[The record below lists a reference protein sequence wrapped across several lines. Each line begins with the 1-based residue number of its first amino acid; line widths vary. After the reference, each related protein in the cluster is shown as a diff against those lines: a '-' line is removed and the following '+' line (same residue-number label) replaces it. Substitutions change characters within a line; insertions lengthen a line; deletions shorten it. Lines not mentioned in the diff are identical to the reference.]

1 MIDRDEI
8 RIARRTAERNGYTVL
23 PPREDDER
31 DLNRFRQRQQEREDY
46 RSSRPAP
53 SRRFRDEVD
62 DYDEPVRKS
71 TKPMTRTSNYEDD
84 EVEEPVR
91 KPVARPT
98 RPVYRAEDDEPKPR
112 FRTLRTRA
120 DDDDDYE
127 DDDVMDEN
135 FMIENI
141 DDCNFANNPLYDD
154 YDEEDA
160 DFVEDEF
167 DIDFM

>member
-53 SRRFRDEVD
+53 SRRFRDEVE
-62 DYDEPVRKS
+62 DYD
-71 TKPMTRTSNYEDD
+71 D
-84 EVEEPVR
+84 EPVR

-98 RPVYRAEDDEPKPR
+98 RPVYRDEDGMNQSHALEH
-112 FRTLRTRA
+112 
-120 DDDDDYE
+120 
-127 DDDVMDEN
+127 
-135 FMIENI
+135 
-141 DDCNFANNPLYDD
+141 
-154 YDEEDA
+154 
-160 DFVEDEF
+160 
-167 DIDFM
+167 